1 MDRFQILRG
10 EEPAPLTAEEI
21 REPPA
26 QTGLMSDDPES
37 MGPGYSGVSGDGES
51 MGPGYSG
58 VSGDGGPIMSFK
70 KYQRNLPKFLRVKH
84 G

>member
-37 MGPGYSGVSGDGES
+37 MGPGYSGVSGDG
-51 MGPGYSG
+51 
-58 VSGDGGPIMSFK
+58 GPIMSFK